1 VPVYRVAPG
10 GRRACLGRIARSPL
24 CALPLCFP
32 LEAPCCLLILPL
44 ILHALWCAGEL
55 LLAAARKRFGCL
67 GEKMLHLVP
76 SLPGSIMHHD
86 GIAHL
91 KRRGNAAQKSKS
103 KCGYVHKPPP
113 WWVLWSSSWSLAT
126 GSTSICNCTTAPSH
140 SHSHFLYSP
149 LAPLRMLLCRS

>member
-1 VPVYRVAPG
+1 VFGAHRPLSA
-10 GRRACLGRIARSPL
+10 LRSA
-24 CALPLCFP
+24 ALFP
-32 LEAPCCLLILPL
+32 LGGPLLILPL
-44 ILHALWCAGEL
+44 ILRALWCAGEL

-126 GSTSICNCTTAPSH
+126 GSTSICNCNTAHSH